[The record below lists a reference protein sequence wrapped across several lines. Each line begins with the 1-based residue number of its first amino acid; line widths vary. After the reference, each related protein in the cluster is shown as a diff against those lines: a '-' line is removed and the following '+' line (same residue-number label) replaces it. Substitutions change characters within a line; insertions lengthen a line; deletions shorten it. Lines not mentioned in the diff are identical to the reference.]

1 MSIYSVYKHYEI
13 IVILYVDLDAADY
26 DVNATNAV
34 DIDGAATEHV
44 DDVVAKNIVGAIDN
58 IHAKEV
64 LLVPVCAIAFINNC
78 DASNHVNFDANDDVD
93 VVATNA
99 VDRDDAAAYF
109 NAKNTVGAID
119 DVDAKEVLL
128 VPFYAF
134 DSYLYFSVDYLM
146 EIFLPIRK

>member
-44 DDVVAKNIVGAIDN
+44 ADVVAKNIVGDN
-58 IHAKEV
+58 VHAKEV
-64 LLVPVCAIAFINNC
+64 LLVPVCAIDAFINNC

>member
-13 IVILYVDLDAADY
+13 IVILYVDLDAAAGHAA
-26 DVNATNAV
+26 DVF
-34 DIDGAATEHV
+34 
-44 DDVVAKNIVGAIDN
+44 AKNIVGAIDDV
-58 IHAKEV
+58 HAKEV
-64 LLVPVCAIAFINNC
+64 LLVPVCAIDAFINNC
-78 DASNHVNFDANDDVD
+78 DASNHVNFDADADDDVD

-99 VDRDDAAAYF
+99 VDRDDVAADF